1 MRPPHDKDE
10 HRAPRNAE
18 ATRARILDAA
28 EREFAARGFAGAR
41 LREIAG
47 AARVQPALIHH
58 YFADKSG
65 LYEAVLDRGLELM
78 HSVSWKVL
86 EGSDRVDEMIRGFV
100 QVLVDFYA
108 SNEQLLAIVR
118 NETLAGSTLLLD
130 RARERLGPLT
140 QMAQGMVEARQAAG
154 EIRGDLSPREIV
166 LAGLS
171 LILYPSV
178 DAPVVDALLPPPPGA
193 DPQGRRKEVVVA
205 LLTAALRPSGAVAD
219 AAAGADPGTT
229 AERQV
234 ESARSR
240 RVRRAPPRR
249 A

>member
-10 HRAPRNAE
+10 SRAPRNAE

-78 HSVSWKVL
+78 HSVSSTVL
-86 EGSDRVDEMIRGFV
+86 EGSDGVDTMIRGFV
-100 QVLVDFYA
+100 EVLVDFYA

-140 QMAQGMVEARQAAG
+140 QMCLDMVETRQQAG
-154 EIRGDLSPREIV
+154 EIRDDLSPREIV

-178 DAPVVDALLPPPPGA
+178 DAPVVDALLPPPLGG
-193 DPQGRRKEVVVA
+193 DPLGRRKDVVVA
-205 LLTAALRPSGAVAD
+205 LMTEALRPPQS
-219 AAAGADPGTT
+219 AGLEKRP
-229 AERQV
+229 V
-234 ESARSR
+234 ETPRSR
-240 RVRRAPPRR
+240 RSRRTPARRA
-249 A
+249 

>member
-1 MRPPHDKDE
+1 MAVPPAKE
-10 HRAPRNAE
+10 PARAPRNAE
-18 ATRARILDAA
+18 VTRSRILDAA

-86 EGSDRVDEMIRGFV
+86 EGADGVATLIRGFV
-100 QVLVDFYA
+100 DVLVDFYA
-108 SNEQLLAIVR
+108 SNQQLLAIVR

-130 RARERLGPLT
+130 RARERLGPLL
-140 QMAQGMVEARQAAG
+140 QLCLGIVEQRQRAG

-178 DAPVVDALLPPPPGA
+178 DALVVDALLPPPPGT
-193 DPQGRRKEVVVA
+193 DPLARRKEVVVA
-205 LLTAALRPSGAVAD
+205 LLDDAIRPRVV
-219 AAAGADPGTT
+219 P
-229 AERQV
+229 
-234 ESARSR
+234 SR
-240 RVRRAPPRR
+240 PAPSPRR
-249 A
+249 RRS

>member
-1 MRPPHDKDE
+1 MAVPPAKE
-10 HRAPRNAE
+10 PARAPRNAE
-18 ATRARILDAA
+18 ITRTRILDAA

-78 HSVSWKVL
+78 HSVSWRVL
-86 EGSDRVDEMIRGFV
+86 EGADGVGPLIRGFV
-100 QVLVDFYA
+100 EVLVDFYA

-130 RARERLGPLT
+130 RARERLGPLLHLCL
-140 QMAQGMVEARQAAG
+140 GIVEQRQRAG

-178 DAPVVDALLPPPPGA
+178 DALVVDALLPPPPGA
-193 DPQGRRKEVVVA
+193 DPLGRRKEVVVA
-205 LLTAALRPSGAVAD
+205 LLEDALRPR
-219 AAAGADPGTT
+219 AAPALA
-229 AERQV
+229 
-234 ESARSR
+234 
-240 RVRRAPPRR
+240 APPRR
-249 A
+249 RRG